1 MFSKVSAKGAVVI
14 PADLRKKYKIT
25 PGKQMVFVDY
35 GGVISLIP
43 AMDDPIKQ
51 AAGMLRDSDDDSS
64 LAQILVA
71 EHKKEAVIITGDPEF
86 SSVKS
91 IVQIEWIG

>member
-1 MFSKVSAKGAVVI
+1 MITIVSRKGSVVI
-14 PADLRKKYKIT
+14 PAELRKKYDLT
-25 PGKQMVFVDY
+25 PGKRVLFVDY

-51 AAGMLRDSDDDSS
+51 AAGMLRDNNDDAS

-71 EHKKEAVIITGDPEF
+71 EHKKEVER
-86 SSVKS
+86 
-91 IVQIEWIG
+91 E